1 MTEISDECAI
11 FIDREGEY
19 PDFNFYQMN
28 LYVKSN
34 FNQSY

>member
-1 MTEISDECAI
+1 MTEVSDECAI
-11 FIDREGEY
+11 FMGREGEY

-34 FNQSY
+34 SNQNY